1 MKSTTALILVSVLA
15 TTPAIAGS
23 SDGTKNWTANANNSQ
38 GSATGSTS
46 FPAMPACKSIY
57 DDETRCFIT
66 RDQIFSHSAGFPLT
80 ADELKAQQATNKA
93 YNAQMVRRIIDAGGI
108 NADEQPVALAS
119 HPRAHYEAFGEGHQM
134 GSNGGE

>member
-15 TTPAIAGS
+15 TTPAFAGS
-23 SDGTKNWTANANNSQ
+23 SDNTPGWTS
-38 GSATGSTS
+38 STQRPS
-46 FPAMPACKSIY
+46 LEPGSIY
-57 DDETRCFIT
+57 PAPKALTVYTGLDWN
-66 RDQIFSHSAGFPLT
+66 RDGTYAAHPGIPLT
-80 ADELKAQQATNKA
+80 ADELKAQQDTNKA